1 MKVTLKDGVPVAFV
15 VEANEANKVL
25 MDYVLQKLSCG
36 YGVTEVNSMEF
47 ICDRDG
53 ELVCLSGVISKAPVV
68 EEIEL

>member
-25 MDYVLQKLSCG
+25 GDYVLQKLKAA
-36 YGVTEVNSMEF
+36 YGVTEVHSIEF
-47 ICDRDG
+47 VSDRDG
-53 ELVCLSGVISKAPVV
+53 ELVCFSGVISKEAVV